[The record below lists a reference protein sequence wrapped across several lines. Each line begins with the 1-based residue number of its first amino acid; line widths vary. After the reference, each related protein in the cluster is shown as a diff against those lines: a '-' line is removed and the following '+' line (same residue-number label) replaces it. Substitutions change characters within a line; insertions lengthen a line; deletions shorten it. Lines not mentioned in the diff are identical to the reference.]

1 MQQENLVIETQKV
14 LPERMLFVRFNHTLT
29 AMVRAPIVAVCFLV
43 LTLSSFVQ
51 YAIGSPK
58 VLDFTVYADGT
69 THVFY
74 QTDVDPQSPDF
85 SLNVYGNNVE
95 NLVVQD
101 QNGTLLSSKMNANT
115 VTVATLG
122 ASAIKIDYDTPDL
135 ISKNGK
141 TWSFHVNS
149 PTDYSLMLP
158 KNTVIVGMSTSPLNM
173 QIVDDQS
180 LISLPSGSSDID
192 YVFGV
197 LGTSQT
203 ATLAIQKAQDFIN
216 TVNSTGVKT
225 PMALAKLQEAQSA
238 FNQGKYSDAESLANS
253 AKNLAL
259 QEQQNVI
266 SKPPTNSSDS
276 HTPDNS
282 SDSPPPINSS
292 NNLSIYI
299 LTGGIVVAGV
309 AGIII
314 MKKAKSTKIITSE
327 IPQGNNHIIS
337 KKEEIYKLKPD
348 LRQDDK
354 EIIAFISE
362 KGGQVYES
370 ELRKKFLMPRTTMWR
385 AVKRLEREDVVEI
398 EKVDQQNLIKLRKM
412 EDQK

>member
-1 MQQENLVIETQKV
+1 MQQEYQVVRVQEA
-14 LPERMLFVRFNHTLT
+14 LPEGMIFVRIHYILT
-29 AMVRAPIVAVCFLV
+29 TMVRAPVVAACFLL
-43 LTLSSFVQ
+43 LTLTSFVQ

-58 VLDFTVYADGT
+58 VLDFTIYADGT

-85 SLNVYGNNVE
+85 VMNAYGGSIE

-101 QNGTLLSSKMNANT
+101 ENGTLLSSKVDTSA

-122 ASAIKIDYDTPDL
+122 ASTIKADYDTPDL

-141 TWSFHVNS
+141 TWTFHVNS
-149 PTDYSLMLP
+149 PVDYSILLP
-158 KNTVIVGMSTSPLNM
+158 KNTVIVGMSESPLNM
-173 QIVDDQS
+173 QVVDDQS
-180 LISLPSGSSDID
+180 LISLPSGTSDIS

-203 ATLAIQKAQDFIN
+203 AILAIQKAQDFIN
-216 TVNSTGVKT
+216 TLNSTGVKT
-225 PMALAKLQEAQSA
+225 PLALAKLAEAKSD
-238 FNQGKYSDAESLANS
+238 FDQGKYSDAESLANS
-253 AKNLAL
+253 AKNIAL
-259 QEQQNVI
+259 QEQTTI
-266 SKPPTNSSDS
+266 SNSSTNSSGN
-276 HTPDNS
+276 HQPNS
-282 SDSPPPINSS
+282 SDNM
-292 NNLSIYI
+292 SIYLLSGSVI
-299 LTGGIVVAGV
+299 AAAVAGV
-309 AGIII
+309 IIVKKTRTQKIII
-314 MKKAKSTKIITSE
+314 PSE
-327 IPQGNNHIIS
+327 IPKNDGYVPPE
-337 KKEEIYKLKPD
+337 KETIYRLKPD

-370 ELRKKFLMPRTTMWR
+370 ELRKKFLMLRTTMWR

-398 EKVDQQNLIKLRKM
+398 EKVDQQNLIRLKKM

>member
-1 MQQENLVIETQKV
+1 MYQKYQVIEAQKV
-14 LPERMLFVRFNHTLT
+14 LPEGMIFVRITSILT
-29 AMVRAPIVAVCFLV
+29 TMVRAPVIAVCFL
-43 LTLSSFVQ
+43 LITLSSFVQ

-58 VLDFTVYADGT
+58 VLDFTIYADGT

-85 SLNVYGNNVE
+85 IFDTYGSSIE

-101 QNGTLLSSKMNANT
+101 ENGTLLSSKIDANT

-122 ASAIKIDYDTPDL
+122 SSAIKVDYDTPDL

-141 TWSFHVNS
+141 TWTFHVNS
-149 PTDYSLMLP
+149 STDYSILLP
-158 KNTVIVGMSTSPLNM
+158 KNTVIVGMSSSPLNM
-173 QIVDDQS
+173 QITDDQS
-180 LISLPSGSSDID
+180 LISLPSGSSDIN
-192 YVFGV
+192 YIFGV

-225 PMALAKLQEAQSA
+225 PMALAKLEEAKSD
-238 FNQGKYSDAESLANS
+238 FDQGKYSDAESLANS

-259 QEQQNVI
+259 QEQQIAI
-266 SKPPTNSSDS
+266 SKPSTNSSGN
-276 HTPDNS
+276 HTPVNS
-282 SDSPPPINSS
+282 SDNPSVYF
-292 NNLSIYI
+292 LV
-299 LTGGIVVAGV
+299 GGIIAAGV
-309 AGIII
+309 AGIVIV
-314 MKKAKSTKIITSE
+314 KKTRSSKIITSNE
-327 IPQGNNHIIS
+327 ISNNS
-337 KKEEIYKLKPD
+337 YTPPEKEEIYKLKPE

-385 AVKRLEREDVVEI
+385 AVKRLEREDIIEI
-398 EKVDQQNLIKLRKM
+398 EKVDQQNLIKLRKL

>member
-1 MQQENLVIETQKV
+1 MQQEYQVVRVQEA
-14 LPERMLFVRFNHTLT
+14 LPEGMIFVRIHYILT
-29 AMVRAPIVAVCFLV
+29 TMVRAPVVAICFLL

-58 VLDFTVYADGT
+58 VLDFTIYADGT

-85 SLNVYGNNVE
+85 VMNAYGGSIE

-101 QNGTLLSSKMNANT
+101 ENGTLLSSKVDTSA

-122 ASAIKIDYDTPDL
+122 ASTIKVDYDTPDL

-141 TWSFHVNS
+141 TWTFHVNS
-149 PTDYSLMLP
+149 PVDYSILLP
-158 KNTVIVGMSTSPLNM
+158 KNTVIVGMSESPLNM
-173 QIVDDQS
+173 QVVDDQS
-180 LISLPSGSSDID
+180 LISLPSGTSDIS

-216 TVNSTGVKT
+216 TLNSTGVKT
-225 PMALAKLQEAQSA
+225 PLALAKLAEARA
-238 FNQGKYSDAESLANS
+238 DFDQGKYSDAESLANS
-253 AKNLAL
+253 AKNIAL
-259 QEQQNVI
+259 QEQTTI
-266 SKPPTNSSDS
+266 SNPSTNSSSNHTPTNSSD
-276 HTPDNS
+276 
-282 SDSPPPINSS
+282 
-292 NNLSIYI
+292 NLSIYLLSGSVI
-299 LTGGIVVAGV
+299 AAAV

-314 MKKAKSTKIITSE
+314 MKKTRAQKIIVPTE
-327 IPQGNNHIIS
+327 IPKNDGYVPPE
-337 KKEEIYKLKPD
+337 KETIYKLKPD

-398 EKVDQQNLIKLRKM
+398 EKVDQQNLIRLKKM

>member
-1 MQQENLVIETQKV
+1 MQQEYQVVRVQEA
-14 LPERMLFVRFNHTLT
+14 LPEGMIFVRIHYILT
-29 AMVRAPIVAVCFLV
+29 TMVRAPVVAVCFLL

-58 VLDFTVYADGT
+58 VLDFTIYADGT

-85 SLNVYGNNVE
+85 VMNAYGSSIE

-101 QNGTLLSSKMNANT
+101 ENGTLLSSKVDTSA

-122 ASAIKIDYDTPDL
+122 AFTIKADYDTPDL

-141 TWSFHVNS
+141 TWTFHVNS
-149 PTDYSLMLP
+149 PVDYSILLP
-158 KNTVIVGMSTSPLNM
+158 KNTVIVGMSESPLNM
-173 QIVDDQS
+173 QVVDDQS
-180 LISLPSGSSDID
+180 LISLPSGTSDIS

-216 TVNSTGVKT
+216 TLNSTGVKT
-225 PMALAKLQEAQSA
+225 PLALAKLAEAKSD
-238 FNQGKYSDAESLANS
+238 FDQGKYSDAESLANS
-253 AKNLAL
+253 AKNIAL
-259 QEQQNVI
+259 QEQAAI
-266 SKPPTNSSDS
+266 SNTTTNSSS
-276 HTPDNS
+276 NHTPANS
-282 SDSPPPINSS
+282 SD
-292 NNLSIYI
+292 NLSIYLLSGSVI
-299 LTGGIVVAGV
+299 AAAV

-314 MKKAKSTKIITSE
+314 MKKTRTQKIIVPTE
-327 IPQGNNHIIS
+327 IPKNDGYVPPE
-337 KKEEIYKLKPD
+337 KETIYKLKPD

-398 EKVDQQNLIKLRKM
+398 EKVDQQNLIRLKKM

>member
-1 MQQENLVIETQKV
+1 MHEVQEV
-14 LPERMLFVRFNHTLT
+14 LPEGMIFVRINSILT
-29 AMVRAPIVAVCFLV
+29 TMVRAPVVATCFL
-43 LTLSSFVQ
+43 LITLSSFVQ

-58 VLDFTVYADGT
+58 VLDFTIYADGT

-74 QTDVDPQSPDF
+74 QTDVDSQSPDF
-85 SLNVYGNNVE
+85 IFNAYGNSIE

-101 QNGTLLSSKMNANT
+101 ENGTLLSSKISANT

-122 ASAIKIDYDTPDL
+122 ASAIKVDYDTPDL

-141 TWSFHVNS
+141 TWTFHINS
-149 PTDYSLMLP
+149 LTDYSILLP
-158 KNTVIVGMSTSPLNM
+158 KNTVIVGMSASPLNM
-173 QIVDDQS
+173 QISDDQS
-180 LISLPSGSSDID
+180 LISLPSGSSDIN
-192 YVFGV
+192 YIFGV

-216 TVNSTGVKT
+216 TLNSTGVKT
-225 PMALAKLQEAQSA
+225 PMALAKLEEARSD
-238 FNQGKYSDAESLANS
+238 FDQGKYSDAESLANS
-253 AKNLAL
+253 AKNIAL
-259 QEQQNVI
+259 QEQQITI
-266 SKPPTNSSDS
+266 SKPSTNSSEN
-276 HTPDNS
+276 HTPV
-282 SDSPPPINSS
+282 NSS
-292 NNLSIYI
+292 NNLSVYI
-299 LTGGIVVAGV
+299 LTGGIIAAAV

-314 MKKAKSTKIITSE
+314 MRKTRRTKSILTSNE
-327 IPQGNNHIIS
+327 ILNNNYIPPE
-337 KKEEIYKLKPD
+337 KETIYRLKPE

-398 EKVDQQNLIKLRKM
+398 EKVDQQNLIRLRKM

>member
-1 MQQENLVIETQKV
+1 MQQEYQVVRVQEA
-14 LPERMLFVRFNHTLT
+14 LPEGMIFVRIHYILT
-29 AMVRAPIVAVCFLV
+29 TMVRAPVVAVCFL
-43 LTLSSFVQ
+43 LLILSSFVQ

-58 VLDFTVYADGT
+58 VLDFTIYTYGT

-85 SLNVYGNNVE
+85 VMNAYGGSIE

-101 QNGTLLSSKMNANT
+101 ENGTLLSSKVDTSA

-122 ASAIKIDYDTPDL
+122 ASTIKADYDTPDL

-141 TWSFHVNS
+141 TWTFHVNS
-149 PTDYSLMLP
+149 PVDYSILLP
-158 KNTVIVGMSTSPLNM
+158 KNTVIVGMSESPLNM

-180 LISLPSGSSDID
+180 LISLPRGTSDIS

-203 ATLAIQKAQDFIN
+203 ATLAIQKSQDFIN
-216 TVNSTGVKT
+216 TLNSTGVKT
-225 PMALAKLQEAQSA
+225 PLALAKLAEAKSD
-238 FNQGKYSDAESLANS
+238 FDQGKYSDAESLANS
-253 AKNLAL
+253 AKNIAL
-259 QEQQNVI
+259 QEQTTI
-266 SKPPTNSSDS
+266 SNPSTNSSGNHTPTNSSD
-276 HTPDNS
+276 
-282 SDSPPPINSS
+282 
-292 NNLSIYI
+292 NLSIYLLSGSVI
-299 LTGGIVVAGV
+299 AAAV

-314 MKKAKSTKIITSE
+314 VKKTRAQKIIVPSE
-327 IPQGNNHIIS
+327 IPKNDGYVPPE
-337 KKEEIYKLKPD
+337 KETIYRLKPD

-398 EKVDQQNLIKLRKM
+398 EKVDQQNLIRLKKM

>member
-1 MQQENLVIETQKV
+1 MPQQNQVTGIQEVS
-14 LPERMLFVRFNHTLT
+14 PEGMLFVRINCILT
-29 AMVRAPIVAVCFLV
+29 TMVRAPVVAACLLL

-51 YAIGSPK
+51 YAIGNPK
-58 VLDFTVYADGT
+58 VLDFTIYADGT

-85 SLNVYGNNVE
+85 VFNVYGNSVE

-101 QNGTLLSSKMNANT
+101 ENGTLLSSKMNTNT

-122 ASAIKIDYDTPDL
+122 SSTIKVDYDTPDL

-141 TWSFHVNS
+141 TWTFHVDS
-149 PTDYSLMLP
+149 PTDYSILLP
-158 KNTVIVGMSTSPLNM
+158 KNSVIVGISTSPLNM

-180 LISLPSGSSDID
+180 LISLPSGSSDIN

-216 TVNSTGVKT
+216 TINSTGVKT
-225 PMALAKLQEAQSA
+225 PMALAKLAEAKSN
-238 FNQGKYSDAESLANS
+238 FNQGKYSDAESLAIS

-259 QEQQNVI
+259 QEQQTAN
-266 SKPPTNSSDS
+266 SKPSTNSSGNNTTIDLS
-276 HTPDNS
+276 DN
-282 SDSPPPINSS
+282 
-292 NNLSIYI
+292 LFIYLLI
-299 LTGGIVVAGV
+299 GGIVVAGA

-314 MKKAKSTKIITSE
+314 VKKTRTHKIITSSE
-327 IPQGNNHIIS
+327 IQKSDNYILPG
-337 KKEEIYKLKPD
+337 KEMIYKLKPE

-385 AVKRLEREDVVEI
+385 AVKRLEREDIVEI

>member
-1 MQQENLVIETQKV
+1 MYSKYQLVEVQDV
-14 LPERMLFVRFNHTLT
+14 LLSEGMIFVRINCILT
-29 AMVRAPIVAVCFLV
+29 TMVRAPVIAACFLF
-43 LTLSSFVQ
+43 LALSTFVQ
-51 YAIGSPK
+51 YAIGNPK
-58 VLDFTVYADGT
+58 VLDFTTYADGT

-85 SLNVYGNNVE
+85 TFNLYGTNID

-101 QNGTLLSSKMNANT
+101 ENGTLLSSKINANT

-122 ASAIKIDYDTPDL
+122 SSTIKVDYDTPDL

-141 TWSFHVNS
+141 TWTFHVNS
-149 PTDYSLMLP
+149 ETDYSILLP
-158 KNTVIVGMSTSPLNM
+158 KNTVIVGMSASPLNM
-173 QIVDDQS
+173 QIVDGQS
-180 LISLPSGSSDID
+180 LISLPSGSSDIN
-192 YVFGV
+192 YIFGV

-203 ATLAIQKAQDFIN
+203 ATLAIQKAQDFIS
-216 TVNSTGVKT
+216 TVNAAGIQT
-225 PMALAKLQEAQSA
+225 PLALAKLNESRAD
-238 FNQGKYSDAESLANS
+238 FNQGKYSDAESIANL
-253 AKNLAL
+253 AKNLAI
-259 QEQQNVI
+259 QEQQTANSIHDTKSVDTLPTLPLIIGGVI
-266 SKPPTNSSDS
+266 
-276 HTPDNS
+276 
-282 SDSPPPINSS
+282 
-292 NNLSIYI
+292 
-299 LTGGIVVAGV
+299 GVVVIGFV
-309 AGIII
+309 V
-314 MKKAKSTKIITSE
+314 MKKSRSGKNIML
-327 IPQGNNHIIS
+327 
-337 KKEEIYKLKPD
+337 KETHGDDTMPEKETIYRLKPE

>member
-1 MQQENLVIETQKV
+1 MIETQKV
-14 LPERMLFVRFNHTLT
+14 LPERMLFVRINHTLT
-29 AMVRAPIVAVCFLV
+29 TMVRAPVVAICFVL

-51 YAIGSPK
+51 YAMGSPK

-74 QTDVDPQSPDF
+74 QTDVDSRSPDF
-85 SLNVYGNNVE
+85 SLNVYGSNIE

-101 QNGTLLSSKMNANT
+101 ENGTLLSSKMNANT
-115 VTVATLG
+115 ITVATLG
-122 ASAIKIDYDTPDL
+122 ASTIKVDYDTPDL
-135 ISKNGK
+135 ISKNGR
-141 TWSFHVNS
+141 TWTFHIDS
-149 PTDYSLMLP
+149 PTDYSIMLP
-158 KNTVIVGMSTSPLNM
+158 KNTVIVGMSASPLNM

-180 LISLPSGSSDID
+180 LLSLPSGSSDID

-203 ATLAIQKAQDFIN
+203 ATLAIQKAQDFIS
-216 TVNSTGVKT
+216 TLNSTGMKT
-225 PMALAKLQEAQSA
+225 PMALAKLQEAQFA
-238 FNQGKYSDAESLANS
+238 FNQGKYSDAESFANS

-259 QEQQNVI
+259 QEQQTAI
-266 SKPPTNSSDS
+266 SKPPTNSSDNHMPVS
-276 HTPDNS
+276 P
-282 SDSPPPINSS
+282 SD
-292 NNLSIYI
+292 NLSIYL
-299 LTGGIVVAGV
+299 LTGGIVAAGI

-314 MKKAKSTKIITSE
+314 LKKARSTKIIASSKITQNSDYT
-327 IPQGNNHIIS
+327 PL

>member
-1 MQQENLVIETQKV
+1 MPQEYQIVKV
-14 LPERMLFVRFNHTLT
+14 QEALPEGMIFVRIHYILT
-29 AMVRAPIVAVCFLV
+29 TMVRAPVVAVCFLL

-58 VLDFTVYADGT
+58 VLDFTIYVDGT
-69 THVFY
+69 THIFY

-85 SLNVYGNNVE
+85 VMNAYGNSIE

-101 QNGTLLSSKMNANT
+101 ENGTLLSTKVDTNS

-122 ASAIKIDYDTPDL
+122 ASTIKADYDTPDL

-141 TWSFHVNS
+141 TWTFHVNS
-149 PTDYSLMLP
+149 PVDYSILLP
-158 KNTVIVGMSTSPLNM
+158 KNTVIVGMSESPLNM
-173 QIVDDQS
+173 QVVDDQS
-180 LISLPSGSSDID
+180 LISLPSGTSDIS

-216 TVNSTGVKT
+216 TLNSTGVKT
-225 PMALAKLQEAQSA
+225 PLALAKLAEARSD
-238 FNQGKYSDAESLANS
+238 FDQGKYSDAESLANS
-253 AKNLAL
+253 AKNIAL
-259 QEQQNVI
+259 QEQAAI
-266 SKPPTNSSDS
+266 SNSSGNHPPTNSSDNMS
-276 HTPDNS
+276 VYL
-282 SDSPPPINSS
+282 
-292 NNLSIYI
+292 LSGSVI
-299 LTGGIVVAGV
+299 AAAV

-314 MKKAKSTKIITSE
+314 MKKTRAQKIIVPSE
-327 IPQGNNHIIS
+327 IPKNDGYVPPE
-337 KKEEIYKLKPD
+337 KETIYRLKPD

-362 KGGQVYES
+362 RGGQVYES

-398 EKVDQQNLIKLRKM
+398 EKVDQQNLIRLKKT

>member
-1 MQQENLVIETQKV
+1 MIETQKV
-14 LPERMLFVRFNHTLT
+14 LPERMLFVRINHILT
-29 AMVRAPIVAVCFLV
+29 TMVRTPVVAACFVL

-51 YAIGSPK
+51 YAIASPK

-74 QTDVDPQSPDF
+74 QTDVDSQSANF
-85 SLNVYGNNVE
+85 SLNVYGNNIE

-101 QNGTLLSSKMNANT
+101 ENGTLLSSKINTNT
-115 VTVATLG
+115 VTIATLG
-122 ASAIKIDYDTPDL
+122 ASTIKIDYDTPDL
-135 ISKNGK
+135 ISKNGR
-141 TWSFHVNS
+141 TWTFHIDS
-149 PTDYSLMLP
+149 PIDYSIMLP
-158 KNTVIVGMSTSPLNM
+158 KNTVIVGMSASPLNM

-216 TVNSTGVKT
+216 TLNSTGVKT
-225 PMALAKLQEAQSA
+225 PMALAKLQEAQFD

-259 QEQQNVI
+259 QEQQTSI
-266 SKPPTNSSDS
+266 SKPSTNSSS
-276 HTPDNS
+276 NYTSVAS
-282 SDSPPPINSS
+282 SD
-292 NNLSIYI
+292 NLSIYLLI
-299 LTGGIVVAGV
+299 GGIIAAGV

-314 MKKAKSTKIITSE
+314 MKKARSAKITTPSTISQNIDNNIPSE
-327 IPQGNNHIIS
+327 
-337 KKEEIYKLKPD
+337 KETIYKLKPD

-385 AVKRLEREDVVEI
+385 AVKRLEREDIVEI
-398 EKVDQQNLIKLRKM
+398 EKIDQQNLIKLRKM

>member
-1 MQQENLVIETQKV
+1 
-14 LPERMLFVRFNHTLT
+14 
-29 AMVRAPIVAVCFLV
+29 MVRAPVVAVCFLL

-58 VLDFTVYADGT
+58 VLDFTIYADGT

-85 SLNVYGNNVE
+85 ILNVYGSSIE

-101 QNGTLLSSKMNANT
+101 ENGTLLSSKMDTNT
-115 VTVATLG
+115 VTIATLG
-122 ASAIKIDYDTPDL
+122 ASTIKVDYDTADL

-141 TWSFHVNS
+141 TWTFHVNS
-149 PTDYSLMLP
+149 PTDYSILLP
-158 KNTVIVGMSTSPLNM
+158 KNTVIVGMSASPLNM

-180 LISLPSGSSDID
+180 LISLPSGASDIS

-216 TVNSTGVKT
+216 TLNSTGVKT
-225 PMALAKLQEAQSA
+225 PMALAKLAEARSDLD
-238 FNQGKYSDAESLANS
+238 QGKYADAESLANS

-259 QEQQNVI
+259 QEQQTAI
-266 SKPPTNSSDS
+266 SKPLTNSSGD
-276 HTPDNS
+276 HTQTNS
-282 SDSPPPINSS
+282 YD
-292 NNLSIYI
+292 NLSPYLLI
-299 LTGGIVVAGV
+299 GGIIAAAVT
-309 AGIII
+309 GIII
-314 MKKAKSTKIITSE
+314 MKKARTPKIIVSE
-327 IPQGNNHIIS
+327 IPKSNDYIPPE
-337 KKEEIYKLKPD
+337 KETIYKLKPD
-348 LRQDDK
+348 LREDDK

>member
-1 MQQENLVIETQKV
+1 MYQKYQVIEAQKV
-14 LPERMLFVRFNHTLT
+14 LPEGMIFVRITSILT
-29 AMVRAPIVAVCFLV
+29 TMVRAPVIAVCFL
-43 LTLSSFVQ
+43 LITLSSFVQ

-58 VLDFTVYADGT
+58 VLDFTIYADGT

-85 SLNVYGNNVE
+85 IFNTYGSSIE

-101 QNGTLLSSKMNANT
+101 ENGTLLSSKIDANT

-122 ASAIKIDYDTPDL
+122 SSAIKVDYDTPDL

-141 TWSFHVNS
+141 TWTFHVNS
-149 PTDYSLMLP
+149 STDYSILLP
-158 KNTVIVGMSTSPLNM
+158 KNTVIVGMSSSPLNM
-173 QIVDDQS
+173 QITDDQS

-192 YVFGV
+192 YIFGV

-225 PMALAKLQEAQSA
+225 PMALAKLEEAKSD
-238 FNQGKYSDAESLANS
+238 FDQGKYSDAESLANS

-259 QEQQNVI
+259 QEQQIAI
-266 SKPPTNSSDS
+266 SKPSTNSSDN
-276 HTPDNS
+276 HTPVNPSDNPS
-282 SDSPPPINSS
+282 VYF
-292 NNLSIYI
+292 LV
-299 LTGGIVVAGV
+299 GGIIAAGV
-309 AGIII
+309 AGIVIV
-314 MKKAKSTKIITSE
+314 KKTRSSKIITSNE
-327 IPQGNNHIIS
+327 ISNNS
-337 KKEEIYKLKPD
+337 YTPPEKEEIYKLKPE

-385 AVKRLEREDVVEI
+385 AVKRLEREDIIEI
-398 EKVDQQNLIKLRKM
+398 EKVDQQNLIKLRKL

>member
-1 MQQENLVIETQKV
+1 MYQKYQVIEAQKV
-14 LPERMLFVRFNHTLT
+14 LPEGMIFVRITSILT
-29 AMVRAPIVAVCFLV
+29 TMVRAPVIAVCFL
-43 LTLSSFVQ
+43 LITLSSFIQ

-58 VLDFTVYADGT
+58 VLDFTIYADGT

-85 SLNVYGNNVE
+85 IFNTYGSSIE

-101 QNGTLLSSKMNANT
+101 ENGTLLSSKINANT

-122 ASAIKIDYDTPDL
+122 SSAIKVDYDTPDL

-141 TWSFHVNS
+141 TWTFHVNS
-149 PTDYSLMLP
+149 PTDYSILLP
-158 KNTVIVGMSTSPLNM
+158 KNTVIVGMSSSPLNM
-173 QIVDDQS
+173 QITDDQS
-180 LISLPSGSSDID
+180 LISLPSGSSDIN
-192 YVFGV
+192 YIFGV

-225 PMALAKLQEAQSA
+225 PMALAKLEEAKSD
-238 FNQGKYSDAESLANS
+238 FDQGKYSDAESLANS
-253 AKNLAL
+253 AKNIAL
-259 QEQQNVI
+259 QEQQTAI
-266 SKPPTNSSDS
+266 SKPSTNSSDN
-276 HTPDNS
+276 HTQVNPSDNQS
-282 SDSPPPINSS
+282 VYF
-292 NNLSIYI
+292 LV
-299 LTGGIVVAGV
+299 GGIIAAGV
-309 AGIII
+309 VGIII
-314 MKKAKSTKIITSE
+314 LRKTRSNKIITSNE
-327 IPQGNNHIIS
+327 VSNNS
-337 KKEEIYKLKPD
+337 YTPPEKEEIYKLKPE

-385 AVKRLEREDVVEI
+385 AVKRLEREDIIEI
-398 EKVDQQNLIKLRKM
+398 EKVDQQNLIKLRKL